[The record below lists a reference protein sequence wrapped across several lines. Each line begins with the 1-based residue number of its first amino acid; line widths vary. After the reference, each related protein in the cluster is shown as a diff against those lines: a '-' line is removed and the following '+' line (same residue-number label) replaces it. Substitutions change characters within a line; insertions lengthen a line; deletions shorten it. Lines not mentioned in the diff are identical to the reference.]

1 MQSASPFDLSLPVA
15 IALLAS
21 LGNSYAHG
29 IAAHAAK
36 YDLEGSMKL
45 PNAIGHWISFG
56 AIEQETR
63 GEVYES
69 TDAIRAL
76 AAEKFTLQPG
86 DEDAIRSLWHTLTG
100 EDVSRGEEG
109 SGDYQ
114 SWASEC
120 EDEARGW
127 TRAYWRSGAELVTG
141 AEAQGAQAAHDYA
154 AGDGVTTNDL
164 QAVRGVSRWEQEARS
179 AAIFAC
185 DEDEEGRSWQRAYQI
200 AWLQAF
206 ERTCSDIALDFLAH
220 L

>member
-21 LGNSYAHG
+21 MGNDHAHD
-29 IAAHAAK
+29 IAAHVAK
-36 YDLEGSMKL
+36 YDLTGSMKL
-45 PNAIGHWISFG
+45 PEAIGHWIAFG

-63 GEVYES
+63 SEVYES

-76 AAEKFTLQPG
+76 AAGKFALQPG

-100 EDVSRGEEG
+100 TGEDAGRDE
-109 SGDYQ
+109 DFR
-114 SWASEC
+114 SWASGC

-141 AEAQGAQAAHDYA
+141 AEAQGAQAAHDFA
-154 AGDGVTTNDL
+154 AGDGVTTTDL
-164 QAVRGVSRWEQEARS
+164 QSVRGFPRWEQEARS

-185 DEDEEGRSWQRAYQI
+185 DEDEEGRTWQHAYQA
-200 AWLQAF
+200 AWLRSF
-206 ERTCSDIALDFLAH
+206 EQTCNDIAEDFLAN